1 MNFTMKKYPVNAALL
16 IELIDA
22 TDIRVFATDTAQ
34 ALIVNSLRG
43 SRGILHRY
51 DGHTVDI
58 ISDMA
63 TEANNALI
71 MLSLLV
77 SNAKNRL
84 NEFDQHPTNYEE
96 IDLKTVL
103 PTISDYLFSITISPS
118 IGGVETPIVPYTT
131 AELNMLVHDIPS
143 DVLEIIEKGYISMHK
158 VTFPVMSHT
167 RGEVETY
174 CGAFAFIPSKGCN
187 KTQQW
192 SDETVTHV
200 REFINEINQTTRHE
214 LEELYTQTAIH
225 YDATYGVDLSFF
237 NFLTPG
243 IDGKYCFAAPVL
255 VPMLFLS

>member
-1 MNFTMKKYPVNAALL
+1 MGFTMKKCPINVALYV
-16 IELIDA
+16 ELIDA

-43 SRGILHRY
+43 SRGVLHRY
-51 DGHTVDI
+51 DGYTVDI

-63 TEANNALI
+63 TEANHSLI

-103 PTISDYLFSITISPS
+103 PTISEHLFLIASSSISGIETSIT
-118 IGGVETPIVPYTT
+118 PYTI

-143 DVLEIIEKGYISMHK
+143 DVLGMIKKKYISVHK

-174 CGAFAFIPSKGCN
+174 CGAFAFISSKGCN
-187 KTQQW
+187 KT
-192 SDETVTHV
+192 
-200 REFINEINQTTRHE
+200 
-214 LEELYTQTAIH
+214 
-225 YDATYGVDLSFF
+225 
-237 NFLTPG
+237 
-243 IDGKYCFAAPVL
+243 
-255 VPMLFLS
+255 

>member
-1 MNFTMKKYPVNAALL
+1 MKKYPINVALYV
-16 IELIDA
+16 ELIDA

-34 ALIVNSLRG
+34 ALIVNSSRG

-63 TEANNALI
+63 TEANHSLI

-96 IDLKTVL
+96 IDLKTIL
-103 PTISDYLFSITISPS
+103 PTISEYLFLIANSS
-118 IGGVETPIVPYTT
+118 IGDIEMPITPYTI
-131 AELNMLVHDIPS
+131 ADLDMLVHDIPG
-143 DVLEIIEKGYISMHK
+143 DVLEMIQNEYISVCK
-158 VTFPVMSHT
+158 VTCPVISHT

-174 CGAFAFIPSKGCN
+174 CGAFAFIPSKRCN

-192 SDETVTHV
+192 SDETFTHV

-225 YDATYGVDLSFF
+225 YDASYGMDLSFL

-243 IDGKYCFAAPVL
+243 INGKYYFAAPVF

>member
-1 MNFTMKKYPVNAALL
+1 MNFTMKKYPINASLL
-16 IELIDA
+16 IELVDA
-22 TDIRVFATDTAQ
+22 TGIRIFATDTAQ

-63 TEANNALI
+63 TEANHSLI

-103 PTISDYLFSITISPS
+103 PTISEYLFLIANSSISGIETSIT
-118 IGGVETPIVPYTT
+118 PYTI

-143 DVLEIIEKGYISMHK
+143 DVLEMIKKEYISVYK

-243 IDGKYCFAAPVL
+243 IDGKYCFAAPVF

>member
-77 SNAKNRL
+77 SNVKNRL

-96 IDLKTVL
+96 IDLKNVL

-167 RGEVETY
+167 PNEVETY
-174 CGAFAFIPSKGCN
+174 CGAFAFIPSKGCD

-192 SDETVTHV
+192 SDETFTHV

-214 LEELYTQTAIH
+214 LEELYTQTAAY
-225 YDATYGVDLSFF
+225 YDASYGADLSFF

-243 IDGKYCFAAPVL
+243 DDGEYHFAAPVL